1 MRPARI
7 VVPLALVLAFALGA
21 TAPAGEESEKPP
33 RHRVLV
39 ELFTSQG

>member
-1 MRPARI
+1 MRYLTL
-7 VVPLALVLAFALGA
+7 VSLALL
-21 TAPAGEESEKPP
+21 APAGIDAEATPDPP

>member
-1 MRPARI
+1 MTGLR
-7 VVPLALVLAFALGA
+7 LALAALALHLA
-21 TAPAGEESEKPP
+21 APAPAQEQATSGP